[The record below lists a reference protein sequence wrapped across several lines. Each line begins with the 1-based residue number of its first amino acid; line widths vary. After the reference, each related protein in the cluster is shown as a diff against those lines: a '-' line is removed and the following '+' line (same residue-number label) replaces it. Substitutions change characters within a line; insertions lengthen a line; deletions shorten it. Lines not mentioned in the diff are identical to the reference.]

1 MSHEASLSRRQSLCG
16 INELFVAIC
25 MHTVYVLQNQNDKSW
40 YIGQTD
46 NLKQRLVRH
55 NRGYG
60 ARTTKVKEG
69 AWKLM
74 YAEAYCDKRDALGRE
89 RFLKGGSGRKY
100 LQKQLKHYLST

>member
-1 MSHEASLSRRQSLCG
+1 
-16 INELFVAIC
+16 
-25 MHTVYVLQNQNDKSW
+25 MHTVYVLENQTDRSW

-55 NRGYG
+55 NNGSG

-69 AWKLM
+69 YWKLM

-89 RFLKGGSGRKY
+89 KFLKGGSGRKY
-100 LQKQLKHYLST
+100 LQKQLHNYLDSNNLTRTL